1 MFYERL
7 KAVCK
12 ERGTTVTAMLK
23 ELGFSTGGTG
33 YWKRGQLPKGDVL
46 AAIADY
52 LHTSIDYLIFGEYR
66 CNLNEDQLRLL
77 ELYESTP
84 DYARYKV
91 LCDFEDAVCRE
102 IEKYQQKHSPSQ

>member
-7 KAVCK
+7 KTLCK
-12 ERGTTVTAMLK
+12 ENGTSVSAMLK
-23 ELGFSTGGTG
+23 ELSLSTGSTG
-33 YWKRGQLPKGDVL
+33 AWKKGQLPKGETL

-52 LHTSIDYLIFGEYR
+52 LHTSIDYLVFGEYR
-66 CNLNEDQLRLL
+66 CNLNEEQLRLL

-91 LCDFEDAVCRE
+91 LCDFEDSVNRE
-102 IEKYQQKHSPSQ
+102 IEKLAAKKDA

>member
-33 YWKRGQLPKGDVL
+33 YWKKGQLPKGDVL

-52 LHTSIDYLIFGEYR
+52 LQTSIDYLIFGEYR
-66 CNLNEDQLRLL
+66 CNLNEEQLHLL

-84 DYARYKV
+84 EYARYKV
-91 LCDFEDAVCRE
+91 MCDFEDSVSRE
-102 IEKYQQKHSPSQ
+102 IEKRSRRQNP